1 MIYSGRKLDGEVEVQ
16 RVEKQE
22 FVKEFNSV
30 LKDTSFLLLAHYK
43 GLTVSEISSLRDQIR
58 AKNAKFKVTK
68 NTLAKKAIKN
78 TNFEKLEKFFVGPT
92 SIAYSDDP
100 VSTSKVMVDFSKQ
113 NENLKIIAG
122 AMDEKELSIEEIKNL
137 ASLPSM
143 DLLRAK
149 IIGLL
154 NSVQSK
160 IVYALKDSQSKVVRV
175 INNKYK
181 S

>member
-113 NENLKIIAG
+113 NPNLNTGI
-122 AMDEKELSIEEIKNL
+122 LF
-137 ASLPSM
+137 
-143 DLLRAK
+143 
-149 IIGLL
+149 
-154 NSVQSK
+154 
-160 IVYALKDSQSKVVRV
+160 
-175 INNKYK
+175 
-181 S
+181 